1 MPQASIEQQFRRV
14 VFNLVGRNQDDHVK
28 NTAFLMDRNGNWDL
42 TPAYDLCHAE
52 GSDFTRAHQLSI
64 NGKTDGFTREDL
76 KHLAEYAGLPQGR
89 EKRILEQIVEEFQG
103 WRDLAAEIGMP
114 EPIVSHVLR
123 TLRLQW

>member
-76 KHLAEYAGLPQGR
+76 KHLAEYAGLPQAR
-89 EKRILEQIVEEFQG
+89 EKRILEEFSG